1 MGRIANIISV
11 LVLIL
16 LIAPGTCSKYVEP
29 DAIGVRQSL
38 LSGTAKKDFG
48 QGRVTAIPFIHTV
61 HTLPSTLQYLDFVG
75 PRALSLRT
83 KENNTFDVD
92 VTIVWRVKEGEAHE
106 IVAKGF
112 KVTLEERV
120 LSTAQGFLRDHLSRL
135 SIEEFQVPE
144 NREAATLSA
153 IEPLNLRLAAYHV
166 EVPPAGVL
174 IRAIRFRSDYETR
187 LQTKQELAVQRLLD
201 TAKELESEARQATT
215 DVEKDIEKAVKIE
228 REDWNGTIEELRADL
243 EVQIAE
249 IDGTTTRY
257 DRDRR
262 AQGDAICSRASADGE
277 RALAIAEAYG
287 ERLRTEAL
295 SSRAGRTYTAIKAAE
310 NFKIGDFMLNSL
322 DPGFLQDFGSMEAW
336 RQFFL
341 AKSSR

>member
-1 MGRIANIISV
+1 MARIANILAIV
-11 LVLIL
+11 VLIL
-16 LIAPGTCSKYVEP
+16 LIAPGGCTEYVQP
-29 DAIGVRQSL
+29 DEIGVRQSL
-38 LSGTAKKDFG
+38 LSGIDKKDFG
-48 QGRVTAIPFIHTV
+48 QGRVTALPFIHTV
-61 HTLPSTLQYLDFVG
+61 HTVPSTLQYLDFIG

-92 VTIVWRVKEGEAHE
+92 VTIVWRIKEGEAHE

-112 KVTLEERV
+112 KVTLEDRV
-120 LSTAQGFLRDHLSRL
+120 LSTAQGFLRDHLSKL

-144 NREAATLSA
+144 KREAATLSA
-153 IEPLNLRLAAYHV
+153 IEPLNSRLAQYHV

-174 IRAIRFRSDYETR
+174 IRAIRFRADYETR

-201 TAKELESEARQATT
+201 TAKEHESEARQATT

-228 REDWNGTIEELRADL
+228 RETWNGTIEELRAEF

-249 IDGTTTRY
+249 VDATTTRY

-262 AQGDAICSRASADGE
+262 AQADAICSRASAEGE
-277 RALAIAEAYG
+277 RALAVAEAYG

-310 NFKIGDFMLNSL
+310 NFQLGDITLNSL
-322 DPGFLQDFGSMEAW
+322 DPGFLNDFGSMEAW